1 MVRNEFPYI
10 TFITRLNFTFF
21 IPQTS
26 KYLYKH
32 FYLIDKQ
39 EDKLKQKKSEPQ
51 PVYLRFLIGKP
62 IGEKIPR
69 NAPIMSYGEQ
79 ALEPQYWFIIPSL
92 EKADSLYFFF
102 DQSCP
107 KEKYGR

>member
-1 MVRNEFPYI
+1 M
-10 TFITRLNFTFF
+10 
-21 IPQTS
+21 
-26 KYLYKH
+26 
-32 FYLIDKQ
+32 ID
-39 EDKLKQKKSEPQ
+39 DQKPKSTNDNLEGQ
-51 PVYLRFLIGKP
+51 PIYLRFLLGKP

-79 ALEPQYWFIIPSL
+79 ALEPQYWFIIPSV

-107 KEKYGR
+107 KEKYGRYKHYLIIA

>member
-1 MVRNEFPYI
+1 MDIKTKHIDTHFNLLKTIFLLYLNEE
-10 TFITRLNFTFF
+10 TTKA
-21 IPQTS
+21 TS
-26 KYLYKH
+26 DL
-32 FYLIDKQ
+32 DT
-39 EDKLKQKKSEPQ
+39 Q

-92 EKADSLYFFF
+92 RKADSLYSFFKH
-102 DQSCP
+102 SCP

>member
-1 MVRNEFPYI
+1 MLQRHIFA
-10 TFITRLNFTFF
+10 FHL
-21 IPQTS
+21 
-26 KYLYKH
+26 
-32 FYLIDKQ
+32 
-39 EDKLKQKKSEPQ
+39 EDETTKTNSDLDSQ

-92 EKADSLYFFF
+92 RKADSLYSFFNH
-102 DQSCP
+102 SCP
-107 KEKYGR
+107 KQQYGR